1 MKTLPQVQVVLSGMR
16 SLEQIQDNVATFS
29 DDQPLSQADTELL
42 MEACEKFRSQIQI
55 PCTACRYCCS
65 GCPKEI
71 NIPEY
76 LKIYNDYKV
85 TGAWALSRLP
95 GVQSK
100 GTPADCVACGACASH
115 CPQSIQI
122 PELMAELAELAKTAQ

>member
-1 MKTLPQVQVVLSGMR
+1 MS

-29 DDQPLSQADTELL
+29 HDQALSQADTALL
-42 MEACEKFRSQIQI
+42 MEVCEKFHAQVQI

-65 GCPKEI
+65 GCPAEI
-71 NIPEY
+71 NIPEF

-85 TGAWALSRLP
+85 SGEWALTKLP
-95 GVQSK
+95 GVRSK
-100 GTPADCVACGACASH
+100 GTPADCVGCGACASH

-122 PELMAELAELAKTAQ
+122 PELLAELAERSRAAQ